1 MTLER
6 MLTRPGDLDNMEDNR
21 NIDVSTGVIYSAPSI
36 NTDPFL
42 AGGEDLKAISYEN
55 ASLKRKNSRSMA
67 KAYTGMDDAKSKF
80 IELSYYSAYHAFDV
94 VLPSIDMAYLAKLY
108 EISTPNYAAI
118 NAKAS
123 NIVGLG
129 YRLEPSD
136 MAIDK
141 LESAKTE
148 EQLQGIRKKIEKGRR
163 EVNRLLEEL
172 NYEDTFLEILLK
184 VWVDYEATGNGYI
197 EIGRTANGTIGYV
210 GHIPSPSIRIR
221 RLRDGYIQLV
231 NGRAVF
237 FRNFKDKKTKDPIN
251 NDARPNEIIHIKK
264 YTPTTTF
271 YGIPDALPA
280 KSAIAG
286 DEFSARFNLDYF
298 EHKAVPRYVIIV
310 KGATLSAE
318 AEKTI
323 HEFFVNNLKGK
334 NHRSI
339 YIPLPSDSA
348 DSKVEF
354 KMEPVEA
361 GIQDSSFTTYRDAN
375 RTEILMAHRVPISKV
390 GQPAGV
396 NLAAARDADK
406 SFKEQVTRP
415 EQDRLEKRI
424 NGIISEFT
432 NMFVFKLNEMTL
444 TDEDAIS
451 QINERYVR
459 NQIMTPNEARATIG
473 MPPIDGGDEMFEM
486 KPQQAA
492 DAAANA
498 GKTRARDAQRSAGA
512 TDGKGEGRN
521 PKGDGRSTQ

>member
-1 MTLER
+1 MILG
-6 MLTRPGDLDNMEDNR
+6 LTTMNLGELDRMEDSQH
-21 NIDVSTGVIYSAPSI
+21 ISVSTGVIHSTPSV
-36 NTDPFL
+36 NTDPFM
-42 AGGEDLKAISYEN
+42 AGGDDLKAIAYEN
-55 ASLKRKNSRSMA
+55 VSLRRKNSRSMA
-67 KAYTGMDDAKSKF
+67 KAYTGMDDARSKF
-80 IELSYYSAYHAFDV
+80 VELSYYSAYHAFDV
-94 VLPSIDMAYLAKLY
+94 VLPNIDLAYLAKLY

-129 YRLEPSD
+129 YRLDPSD

-141 LESAKTE
+141 IENAKTE
-148 EQLQGIRKKIEKGRR
+148 EQLQGIRKKIERGRR
-163 EVNRLLEEL
+163 EILRTLELL
-172 NYEDTFLEILLK
+172 NYEDTFLETLLK
-184 VWVDYEATGNGYI
+184 VWIDYEATGNGYI
-197 EIGRTANGTIGYV
+197 EVGRTANGTIGYV

-221 RLRDGYIQLV
+221 RLRDGYVQLV
-231 NGRAVF
+231 AGKAVF
-237 FRNFKDKKTKDPIN
+237 FRNFGDKETKDPIN
-251 NDARPNEIIHIKK
+251 QDARPNEIIHIKK

-298 EHKAVPRYVIIV
+298 EHKAVPRYVIV
-310 KGATLSAE
+310 LKGATLSAA

-339 YIPLPSDSA
+339 YIPLPSDSS
-348 DSKVEF
+348 DSKVDF
-354 KMEPVEA
+354 KMEPIEA

-424 NGIISEFT
+424 NAIVSEFT

-444 TDEDAIS
+444 TDEDAVS

-459 NQIMTPNEARATIG
+459 NQIMTPNEARATIN
-473 MPPIDGGDEMFEM
+473 MPPIDGGDEMFVM

-492 DAAANA
+492 DAAANS

-521 PKGDGRSTQ
+521 PKGDGRTAP

>member
-1 MTLER
+1 M
-6 MLTRPGDLDNMEDNR
+6 
-21 NIDVSTGVIYSAPSI
+21 
-36 NTDPFL
+36 
-42 AGGEDLKAISYEN
+42 
-55 ASLKRKNSRSMA
+55 
-67 KAYTGMDDAKSKF
+67 
-80 IELSYYSAYHAFDV
+80 
-94 VLPSIDMAYLAKLY
+94 
-108 EISTPNYAAI
+108 
-118 NAKAS
+118 
-123 NIVGLG
+123 
-129 YRLEPSD
+129 
-136 MAIDK
+136 
-141 LESAKTE
+141 
-148 EQLQGIRKKIEKGRR
+148 
-163 EVNRLLEEL
+163 
-172 NYEDTFLEILLK
+172 
-184 VWVDYEATGNGYI
+184 
-197 EIGRTANGTIGYV
+197 
-210 GHIPSPSIRIR
+210 
-221 RLRDGYIQLV
+221 
-231 NGRAVF
+231 
-237 FRNFKDKKTKDPIN
+237 
-251 NDARPNEIIHIKK
+251 
-264 YTPTTTF
+264 
-271 YGIPDALPA
+271 
-280 KSAIAG
+280 
-286 DEFSARFNLDYF
+286 
-298 EHKAVPRYVIIV
+298 
-310 KGATLSAE
+310 
-318 AEKTI
+318 
-323 HEFFVNNLKGK
+323 NNLKGK

-432 NMFVFKLNEMTL
+432 NMFIFKLNEMTL

-492 DAAANA
+492 DAAANS